1 MKGLAS
7 AGAVRRGF
15 SLIELM
21 VALAVMGVLAV
32 AAVPMLEIA
41 AQRGRERELRQ
52 ALWEIRDAI
61 DRHKRAADAGTVEKS
76 GDGYPKTLQSLVD
89 GVPSLAGG
97 GGRHYFLRRIPRD
110 PFAPDALPAERGWG
124 LRSYRSEPTQPQ
136 PGDDV
141 YDVYSRSERLA
152 LDGTPLKAW

>member
-1 MKGLAS
+1 MNAR
-7 AGAVRRGF
+7 AGSTWQRGF
-15 SLIELM
+15 SLIELI
-21 VALAVMGVLAV
+21 VALAIMGVLAT

-61 DRHKRAADAGTVEKS
+61 DRHKRAAEAGAIEKS
-76 GDGYPKTLQSLVD
+76 GDGYPRSLQSLVD
-89 GVPSLAGG
+89 GLPSLASG

-110 PFAPDALPAERGWG
+110 PFAPDALSAERGWG
-124 LRSYRSEPTQPQ
+124 LRSYRSEPTRPQ

-141 YDVYSRSERLA
+141 YDVFSRSERSA
-152 LDGTPLKAW
+152 LDGTLLRTW